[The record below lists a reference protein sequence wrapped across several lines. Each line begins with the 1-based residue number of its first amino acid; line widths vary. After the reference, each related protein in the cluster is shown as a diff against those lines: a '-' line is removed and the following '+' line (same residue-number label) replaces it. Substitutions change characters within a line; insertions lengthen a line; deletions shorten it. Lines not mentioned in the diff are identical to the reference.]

1 MKRIF
6 YVLPVNS
13 GSAMMITYDRD
24 DDSDDKAKT
33 AYNTAYVADGTNGI
47 KRLEKMAVDMAEV
60 CGGEALS
67 AFSEIGDVL
76 NVFRKLWPEE
86 EK

>member
-6 YVLPVNS
+6 HVIPVNS

-24 DDSDDKAKT
+24 DGRGDKA
-33 AYNTAYVADGTNGI
+33 AYVADGTNGI
-47 KRLEKMAVDMAEV
+47 KRLEKMAVDMAEA